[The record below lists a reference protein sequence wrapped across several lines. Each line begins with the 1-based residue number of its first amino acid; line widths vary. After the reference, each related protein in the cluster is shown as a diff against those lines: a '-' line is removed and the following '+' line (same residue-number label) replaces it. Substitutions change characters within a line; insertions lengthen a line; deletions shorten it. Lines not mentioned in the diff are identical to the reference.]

1 MKLVG
6 STTSPYVRKVRV
18 ILAEKNLPCEFV
30 LENVWDAAT
39 KITQFNPLGKVPA
52 LVTDAGDTLFDS
64 PVIAEYLDA
73 LARPRLIPATGIER
87 ARVRSGEA
95 LGDGIADAGIT
106 MFLERKRAPE
116 RQDAAWVARQAGK
129 VEAGIAAVAKTL
141 GEKPFL
147 HGTELTLADVACGCA
162 LFWLEFRMPEIDWR
176 VRHTH
181 LKAWAE
187 RLEARESFTSTR
199 PQNA

>member
-1 MKLVG
+1 
-6 STTSPYVRKVRV
+6 VRR
-18 ILAEKNLPCEFV
+18 
-30 LENVWDAAT
+30 
-39 KITQFNPLGKVPA
+39 
-52 LVTDAGDTLFDS
+52 
-64 PVIAEYLDA
+64 
-73 LARPRLIPATGIER
+73 
-87 ARVRSGEA
+87 GEA

-187 RLEARESFTSTR
+187 RLEARESFASTR